1 MTRLYR
7 WMTVVLSAGLL
18 VACATGTRLESVDMA
33 TDSNAPYRK
42 VLVLAI
48 SDNGQIR
55 QVVEQGL
62 AGQLHSHG
70 VEHVVASTLM
80 PGGLDKEQPESIRA
94 RAEKVVRDTGVDAV
108 LVAMLL
114 HEEVRQEYVPPREE
128 SVPVANVPYFMGYG
142 AYVGF
147 HYQTV
152 YTPGYYREE
161 QNYYVQNTLF
171 DVSNEQQVWRAQSR
185 TVNPVNIQDGVASL
199 SRLVVNR
206 LLKDGMLEAD

>member
-1 MTRLYR
+1 MKPFYR
-7 WMTVVLSAGLL
+7 WLGVMVLGSLA
-18 VACATGTRLESVDMA
+18 ACASTTRLESVDRA
-33 TDSNAPYRK
+33 VDSAAPYSK

-55 QVVEQGL
+55 QVVEKGL
-62 AGQLHSHG
+62 GEELARRG
-70 VEHVVASTLM
+70 VSHVVASSRM
-80 PGGLDKEQPESIRA
+80 PGGLDKEDPQAIRA
-94 RAEKVVRDTGVDAV
+94 RAEAVVRETGVDAV

-114 HEEVRQEYVPPREE
+114 HEEVRQEYIPPREE
-128 SVPVANVPYFMGYG
+128 QVPVANVPYFMGYG

-171 DVSNEQQVWRAQSR
+171 DASNEQQVWRAQSR
-185 TVNPVNIQDGVASL
+185 TVDPVDIQHGVASL
-199 SRLVVNR
+199 SRLVINR
-206 LLKDGMLEAD
+206 LVKDGMLEAK

>member
-1 MTRLYR
+1 MKPFYR
-7 WMTVVLSAGLL
+7 WLAVLVLGSLA
-18 VACATGTRLESVDMA
+18 ACASTTRLESVDRA
-33 TDSNAPYRK
+33 TVSAAPYSK

-55 QVVEQGL
+55 QVVEKGL
-62 AGQLHSHG
+62 GEELARHG
-70 VEHVVASTLM
+70 VSHVVASSQM
-80 PGGLDKEQPESIRA
+80 PGGLDKEDPQAIRA
-94 RAEKVVRDTGVDAV
+94 RAEAVVRETGVDAV

-114 HEEVRQEYVPPREE
+114 HEEVRQEYIPPREE
-128 SVPVANVPYFMGYG
+128 QVPVANVPHFMGYG

-171 DVSNEQQVWRAQSR
+171 DASNEQQVWRAQSR
-185 TVNPVNIQDGVASL
+185 TVDPVDVQQGVASL
-199 SRLVVNR
+199 SRLVVER
-206 LLKDGMLEAD
+206 LLKDGMLESE